1 MNGEDALTELVR
13 ERGTALLRYASLLVG
28 ERRGAEDLVQDALV
42 KVFAGTRRP
51 REIEDVEAYVRRA
64 ILSLYLDSYRR
75 HRRWAKVRHLFV
87 VPEGVASEPDGVV
100 SARVDVIAALRT
112 LSPRERACVVLRY
125 YVDLSVPQIADE
137 LGIAQGTVKRYLS
150 DANAAL
156 AEQLGRPRGTGRPA
170 AAESGPRAE
179 SASASNPL
187 DRLAEAE
194 AAGRHRAEPLP
205 TTAGEA
211 TS

>member
-51 REIEDVEAYVRRA
+51 RDIEDVEAYVRRA
-64 ILSLYLDSYRR
+64 ILTLYLDSYRR

-87 VPEGVASEPDGVV
+87 VPEGVAPEPDGVV
-100 SARVDVIAALRT
+100 SARVDVTAALRT

-125 YVDLSVPQIADE
+125 YVDLSVPQIAEE

-156 AEQLGRPRGTGRPA
+156 AARLAPDPSSDPA
-170 AAESGPRAE
+170 PTPDPVRTADPLPTAGPRPTAD
-179 SASASNPL
+179 PV
-187 DRLAEAE
+187 
-194 AAGRHRAEPLP
+194 

-211 TS
+211 HP

>member
-1 MNGEDALTELVR
+1 MDGDDALTELVR

-42 KVFAGTRRP
+42 KVFAGSRRN
-51 REIEDVEAYVRRA
+51 RDVEDVEAYVRRA
-64 ILSLYLDSYRR
+64 ILTLYLDAYRR
-75 HRRWAKVRHLFV
+75 HRRWARVRHLFAA
-87 VPEGVASEPDGVV
+87 PEESLEPDGVV
-100 SARVDVIAALRT
+100 SVRVDVTAALRT

-125 YVDLSVPQIADE
+125 YVDLTVPQIADE

-150 DANAAL
+150 DANTAL
-156 AEQLGRPRGTGRPA
+156 SAQLGRPHRAAEPGDQDGHRPA
-170 AAESGPRAE
+170 RHPDGPR
-179 SASASNPL
+179 P
-187 DRLAEAE
+187 
-194 AAGRHRAEPLP
+194 GRRPAEPVP